1 MEKGHGDERKL
12 ITQPTNQPEEGTCL
26 ENNDDELRSM
36 MRPLLLRLRTDT
48 VFLSIFMRTS
58 SSHTQFTPQHT
69 ESWLPPLVHE
79 AILAKSHWHLP
90 FLFLKTTDAFQ
101 VLSWLISSIK
111 LCWPFQNFLK
121 SLPFLPGRAL
131 CSLLARWLFLLSL
144 LCGLPFLLL
153 SFEWWC
159 SPGFSPG
166 PSILPLSVCSS

>member
-79 AILAKSHWHLP
+79 AILAKSH
-90 FLFLKTTDAFQ
+90 
-101 VLSWLISSIK
+101 
-111 LCWPFQNFLK
+111 
-121 SLPFLPGRAL
+121 
-131 CSLLARWLFLLSL
+131 
-144 LCGLPFLLL
+144 
-153 SFEWWC
+153 
-159 SPGFSPG
+159 
-166 PSILPLSVCSS
+166 